1 MLTNLA
7 NTRLILGM
15 LLVVAF
21 MAAIA
26 CSSAPEPA
34 SAPAPAPAAPAPAAP
49 APAATSQ
56 PAVAPPAATQSGG
69 TLIVAMA
76 KIGAPTGLPGK
87 QTGGGPEQMPQRL
100 SVMERITERV
110 PDLSYRPMLAESFTL
125 ANDLS
130 KITVNLR
137 QGVKFHD
144 GWGDLTA
151 EDVKWSYGDAAL
163 ENPESIHGSVGFIN
177 NHLEPLVVVDA
188 NTVDFPVE
196 EFTTRWEGIHL
207 NIVDITSKKRV
218 DDLGEDEALQ
228 QVVGTGPF
236 KMNSWTADNEFLG
249 ESFEDYWGQQ
259 PSFDT
264 LRVRQVPEAST
275 RVALIKTGEAGII
288 DAVPINFLKDLKET
302 GITPVNDHRG
312 GRQQAIF
319 FGGNFWQKKYHDRD
333 EAVAPRPGFLP
344 DDEHPWIGNPDDPA
358 RDESAR
364 KVRLALSLAINRELI
379 NEQVL
384 LGEGS
389 PEYVPYLATFHPEY
403 PDRWVHP
410 YDPDMAM
417 QLLDEAGY
425 GDGFEVPMF
434 VAPDIGSLNQEV
446 YEAVATMWANVG
458 LTPRLDRTAYQAFRP
473 KLVER
478 KLDFLYA
485 WSGDNETT
493 PFDEPRFAAA
503 EGSTWSENDWNYG
516 IEVQNTFQAMEKVN
530 AAPTDRDARVQANL
544 ELGDFYFDTVIG
556 MGVVMSPNP
565 MYFNPDVVAS
575 WSALPGDRFNFE
587 SAKLK

>member
-1 MLTNLA
+1 MTKLA
-7 NTRLILGM
+7 DTRLILAVVVVM
-15 LLVVAF
+15 ALV
-21 MAAIA
+21 AAIA
-26 CSSAPEPA
+26 CSSADE
-34 SAPAPAPAAPAPAAP
+34 PAPAVPAAPAPAP

-56 PAVAPPAATQSGG
+56 PAVAPPAASSSGG
-69 TLIVAMA
+69 TLVVAMA
-76 KIGAPTGLPGK
+76 KIGAPTGLPGR

-100 SVMERITERV
+100 SVMERLTERI
-110 PDLSYRPMLAESFTL
+110 PDLSYSPMLAESFTL
-125 ANDLS
+125 ADDLT

-144 GWGDLTA
+144 DWGNLTA

-177 NHLEPLVVVDA
+177 NHLEPLVVLDT
-188 NTVDFPVE
+188 NTLEFPVK
-196 EFTTRWEGIHL
+196 EFTTRWQGIHIG
-207 NIVDITSKKRV
+207 IVDITSKKRV
-218 DDLGEDEALQ
+218 DELGEDEALQ
-228 QVVGTGPF
+228 RVVGTGPF
-236 KMNSWTADNEFLG
+236 KMDSWTADNEFIG
-249 ESFEDYWGQQ
+249 ERFEDYWGKQ

-288 DAVPINFLKDLKET
+288 DAVPINFLKDLKDSN
-302 GITPVNDHRG
+302 ITPINDHRG

-333 EAVAPRPGFLP
+333 EDVPPRPGFLP
-344 DDEHPWIGNPDDPA
+344 DDDHPWIGNPDDPE
-358 RDESAR
+358 RDERAR
-364 KVRLALSLAINRELI
+364 KVRLALSLSINRELI

-389 PEYVPYLATFHPEY
+389 PEYVPYLATFHPEH
-403 PDRWVHP
+403 PDRWVYP
-410 YDPDMAM
+410 FDPDKAT

-446 YEAVATMWANVG
+446 YEAVATMWANIG

-473 KLVER
+473 RLVER

-516 IEVQNTFQAMEKVN
+516 IEVLNTFQAMEKVN
-530 AAPTDRDARVQANL
+530 AAPTDKAARVQANL
-544 ELGDFYFDTVIG
+544 EMGDFFFDTVIG
-556 MGVVMSPNP
+556 IGVVMSPNP
-565 MYFNPDVVAS
+565 MYFNPEVVTS

-587 SAKLK
+587 SVTLK